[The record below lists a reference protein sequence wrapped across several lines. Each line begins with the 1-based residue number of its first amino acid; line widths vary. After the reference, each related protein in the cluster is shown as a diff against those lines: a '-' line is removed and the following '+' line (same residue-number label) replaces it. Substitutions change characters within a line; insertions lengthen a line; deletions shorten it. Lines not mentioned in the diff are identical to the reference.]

1 MTKTSTK
8 TSAKTKTLTPRE
20 RVLTWEPCDVCG
32 RRLADQKG
40 HAAAHKSGL
49 IGKDGKRTDA
59 KAKAIAKV
67 RVPKFLKAIGAKAK
81 KPAKAKAKTSAK

>member
-1 MTKTSTK
+1 MPKTSTK
-8 TSAKTKTLTPRE
+8 TSAKTKATTLTPRE
-20 RVLTWEPCDVCG
+20 RVLTWEPCAVCN

-67 RVPKFLKAIGAKAK
+67 RVPKFLKAIAAKTKGKKAPKAK
-81 KPAKAKAKTSAK
+81 